1 MFTSNK
7 MLRGNKVIGEVV
19 AKFQGL
25 VEKIEAG
32 IADLR
37 QHEQENDERMAE
49 MLEENLSIDKAIEQ
63 AEKVRENL
71 KKIFA

>member
-1 MFTSNK
+1 

-37 QHEQENDERMAE
+37 QHEQENEEKMTE
-49 MLEENLSIDKAIEQ
+49 MLEENLTIAKAIEK
-63 AEKVRENL
+63 AETVRENL

>member
-1 MFTSNK
+1 MFTTNK
-7 MLRGNKVIGEVV
+7 MLRGNKVIGDVV

-32 IADLR
+32 IADL
-37 QHEQENDERMAE
+37 QKHADENEEKMAE
-49 MLEENLSIDKAIEQ
+49 MLEENLTIGRTIEK
-63 AEKVRENL
+63 AEKVKENL

>member
-1 MFTSNK
+1 MFPTNK

-37 QHEQENDERMAE
+37 QHEQENDKKMEE
-49 MLEENLSIDKAIEQ
+49 MMEENASIMDAIEQ

>member
-37 QHEQENDERMAE
+37 QHGQENEEKMTE
-49 MLEENLSIDKAIEQ
+49 MLEENLSISKAIEK
-63 AEKVRENL
+63 AETIRENL